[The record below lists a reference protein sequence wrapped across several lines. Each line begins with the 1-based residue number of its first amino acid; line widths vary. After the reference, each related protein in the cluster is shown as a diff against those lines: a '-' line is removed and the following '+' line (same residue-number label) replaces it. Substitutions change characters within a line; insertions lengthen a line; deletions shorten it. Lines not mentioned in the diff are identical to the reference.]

1 MMNEIIAVANQKGGV
16 GKTTTAVNLSA
27 SLAAHEKKI
36 LLIDF
41 DPQANA
47 TSSLGFRR
55 DKIDYDIY
63 HVLIGRKQISQVILK
78 TQMPFLDLVPSNLG
92 LAGFEKT
99 FYDSQDENKRGELM
113 LKNALESVVG
123 LYDYIIIDSPPALGP
138 LTINSLSAV
147 HSVIIPIQCEFFAL
161 EGTKLLL
168 NTIRMLQK
176 STNPKLKIRGFLP
189 TMHVPQLNLTK
200 GVLAELFKYFDSE
213 FFRDSATGEY
223 IMIPKSV
230 KLAESP
236 SFGKPILLYDIKSN
250 GSIAY
255 QKLAQSILQG

>member
-1 MMNEIIAVANQKGGV
+1 
-16 GKTTTAVNLSA
+16 
-27 SLAAHEKKI
+27 
-36 LLIDF
+36 
-41 DPQANA
+41 
-47 TSSLGFRR
+47 
-55 DKIDYDIY
+55 
-63 HVLIGRKQISQVILK
+63 
-78 TQMPFLDLVPSNLG
+78 
-92 LAGFEKT
+92 
-99 FYDSQDENKRGELM
+99 M
-113 LKNALESVVG
+113 LKNSLESVVG

-138 LTINSLSAV
+138 LTINSLSAA

>member
-1 MMNEIIAVANQKGGV
+1 M
-16 GKTTTAVNLSA
+16 
-27 SLAAHEKKI
+27 
-36 LLIDF
+36 IDF

-138 LTINSLSAV
+138 LTINSLSAA

-176 STNPKLKIRGFLP
+176 STNLSSKSEVFY
-189 TMHVPQLNLTK
+189 PQCMSL
-200 GVLAELFKYFDSE
+200 S
-213 FFRDSATGEY
+213 
-223 IMIPKSV
+223 
-230 KLAESP
+230 
-236 SFGKPILLYDIKSN
+236 
-250 GSIAY
+250 SI
-255 QKLAQSILQG
+255 